1 MREKWAKEMTS
12 LIEMPATNPVSLTS
26 VPATH
31 TVEGENSHK
40 LLSLT
45 SERAHTHTRAQSEF

>member
-45 SERAHTHTRAQSEF
+45 SERAHTHARAK